1 MQVMAIILDNIARVV
16 YYSVERSLVF
26 IIYLHT
32 PIFQQCKVYSIPMF
46 TELTDPKEVVHEH
59 FLFSRRLAL
68 QKHVYVLRVTWLED
82 ESRNIKRCLDF
93 QVNQIN
99 DCITRAKTK
108 TLGFRTRLKNQE
120 TPKRKIT
127 RKEVWSWYSM
137 THDLLDIFRRRK
149 FSRICDKPNTTMPS
163 IPVDLCFF
171 FLFIIPFQFTDWTT
185 KLLR

>member
-68 QKHVYVLRVTWLED
+68 QKHVYVLRVT
-82 ESRNIKRCLDF
+82 
-93 QVNQIN
+93 
-99 DCITRAKTK
+99 
-108 TLGFRTRLKNQE
+108 
-120 TPKRKIT
+120 
-127 RKEVWSWYSM
+127 
-137 THDLLDIFRRRK
+137 
-149 FSRICDKPNTTMPS
+149 
-163 IPVDLCFF
+163 
-171 FLFIIPFQFTDWTT
+171 
-185 KLLR
+185 